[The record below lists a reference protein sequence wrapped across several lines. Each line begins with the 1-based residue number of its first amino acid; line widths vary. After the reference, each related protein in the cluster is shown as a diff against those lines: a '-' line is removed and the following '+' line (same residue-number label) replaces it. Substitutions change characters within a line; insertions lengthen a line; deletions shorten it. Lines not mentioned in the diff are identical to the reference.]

1 MKLKIIKVIALF
13 AIVIITSSCGLVTKN
28 YQEAALTEQQ
38 NKELYRDVETED
50 TTSIADIH
58 WQDFFTDENLKSL
71 IQKGLDSNHD
81 LQNAILQISSA
92 ENVLKQHKLAYL
104 PSLDFSPS
112 VTYNKTSQNSLN
124 FPSNVNINLET
135 TTVSLGFSTNWE
147 IEIWGKLTAAKRSAQ
162 ASWLQSVAAQ
172 NAVKTALIST
182 IAETYYALL
191 ALDKQLEIT
200 EETIEIREKTVETLK
215 ALMDAGSVTGADVV
229 QAESNLYEAQVSI
242 PDLKKAIR
250 ELENGLC
257 VLTAQS
263 LKEIER
269 GTFEEQVME
278 ANIETGIPA
287 LLLSRRPDVQAAEQ
301 NFRRAFELTN
311 VAKASFYPS
320 LRLSSGA
327 GGISALTTRTLFD
340 PTSIFVNLVGGLTQP
355 IFQRGQLRTNHRN
368 AKVTQQQA
376 WNNFEKTLLVAG
388 QEVTNALFAF
398 ESSIEKQE
406 LREKQVEALEQAVE
420 FRMDLLKYSSQTT
433 YTDVLL
439 AEQSLIGAQLAG
451 VQDKL
456 QEFNALIELYRSLG
470 GGWR

>member
-92 ENVLKQHKLAYL
+92 ENILKQHKLAYL

-112 VTYNKTSQNSLN
+112 VTYNKASQNSLN

>member
-58 WQDFFTDENLKSL
+58 WQDFFTDENLKFL